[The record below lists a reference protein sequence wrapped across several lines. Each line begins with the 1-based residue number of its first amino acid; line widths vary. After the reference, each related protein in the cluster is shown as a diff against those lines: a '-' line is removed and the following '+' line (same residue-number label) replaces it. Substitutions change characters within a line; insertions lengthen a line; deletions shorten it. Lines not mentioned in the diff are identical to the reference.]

1 MNKIVEERREQLENR
16 INTAKNNLRILE
28 KRLNN
33 EKYDYEDIKFQIEYT
48 KNYIEQQEYYLNLLN

>member
-1 MNKIVEERREQLENR
+1 MNKIVEERRGQLENR

-48 KNYIEQQEYYLNLLN
+48 ENYIEQQEYYLNLLN